1 MTSAIYQKM
10 DTSVG
15 LSTIASLSLGLSMSM
30 TPSGRAVICRNL
42 GVPIP
47 VSPHS
52 SNEQRPGR
60 EPTFPC
66 LPQPPRSAGLGGAL
80 QAGFAG
86 PRRRTSFVGILHEM
100 SAQNRLLLP
109 NQQNA
114 GRRLSFGD
122 LERAPAVD
130 ELTTREDSAKQDGK
144 DSGTRRRSSDVQPHF
159 SVEHHDNT
167 APTSH
172 AATDDVI
179 SSRDECE
186 YTVNLQCTD
195 SRYKSLINFYC
206 VRIRGQSRVRYN
218 STEAYSTQGDLG
230 PGLSGFQRH
239 TCGRLCASPN
249 GSFSHQRTHS

>member
-47 VSPHS
+47 TSPRS
-52 SNEQRPGR
+52 TDGQPPGH
-60 EPTFPC
+60 EPPTFPC
-66 LPQPPRSAGLGGAL
+66 LPQLPRSAGLGGAL

-109 NQQNA
+109 SQQNA

-122 LERAPAVD
+122 VQRAPAVD
-130 ELTTREDSAKQDGK
+130 ELTTTSEEAAK
-144 DSGTRRRSSDVQPHF
+144 DSGTRRRSSDGQPCF
-159 SVEHHDNT
+159 SVQHHGNT

-179 SSRDECE
+179 ASRDHCE
-186 YTVNLQCTD
+186 YALNVQM
-195 SRYKSLINFYC
+195 
-206 VRIRGQSRVRYN
+206 
-218 STEAYSTQGDLG
+218 
-230 PGLSGFQRH
+230 
-239 TCGRLCASPN
+239 
-249 GSFSHQRTHS
+249 

>member
-1 MTSAIYQKM
+1 
-10 DTSVG
+10 
-15 LSTIASLSLGLSMSM
+15 MSM

-47 VSPHS
+47 ISPHS
-52 SNEQRPGR
+52 SNEQQRPGR
-60 EPTFPC
+60 ESTFPC

-109 NQQNA
+109 SQQNA

-122 LERAPAVD
+122 VERAPAVD
-130 ELTTREDSAKQDGK
+130 ELTTSEDTAKQ
-144 DSGTRRRSSDVQPHF
+144 DSGTRRRSSDGQPCF
-159 SVEHHDNT
+159 SVEHHDNS

-179 SSRDECE
+179 ASRDQCE
-186 YTVNLQCTD
+186 YTVNLQRTD
-195 SRYKSLINFYC
+195 SRY
-206 VRIRGQSRVRYN
+206 
-218 STEAYSTQGDLG
+218 
-230 PGLSGFQRH
+230 
-239 TCGRLCASPN
+239 
-249 GSFSHQRTHS
+249 